1 MSTTHP
7 RFHGEIPAFHLA
19 RRLFVAVLALLPAA
33 IAGGCK
39 TMPYEGPGQWYVGK
53 AEVTGDTKM
62 FGPGGPTSI
71 MFQLPQGTTNWIWRV
86 STAGMTREW
95 AVEQRYADA
104 ADDPAQGQVWWM
116 GDSTGS
122 WSGTIAPTSPKDS
135 WGKPQVPPFN
145 GSLPGVPAGTG
156 GASFTI
162 AGVPANGD
170 GHIEGHGQTRSDE
183 LFLTLKWIKADG
195 SVGAQW
201 KYNGLGQNEQEYL
214 KSLQKMGAEP
224 PKVVEPY
231 PQRSP

>member
-1 MSTTHP
+1 MNRPTP
-7 RFHGEIPAFHLA
+7 LWPLRIGPLA
-19 RRLFVAVLALLPAA
+19 RFLPLLSLMVATL
-33 IAGGCK
+33 AGGGCG
-39 TMPYEGPGQWYVGK
+39 TAPDIGGVDWFI
-53 AEVTGDTKM
+53 GDTSLKGDPAM
-62 FGPGGPTSI
+62 FGAGGKTAVMWQFPR
-71 MFQLPQGTTNWIWRV
+71 GTEWVWRV
-86 STAGMTREW
+86 SSKGQTREW

-195 SVGAQW
+195 SVGAT
-201 KYNGLGQNEQEYL
+201 YELRGLGQNEEEYL
-214 KSLQKMGAEP
+214 DALQKLGVP
-224 PKVVEPY
+224 PPPMVRPV
-231 PQRSP
+231 R